1 MSIKNRAEALGL
13 RRSNAYSSTA
23 PPRRAGDLLGV
34 AVEIAGLDP
43 GLGTDPFGLSGVQH
57 RLVHQ
62 YVDPAV
68 GNVDGDDVPLLHK
81 GDGTSQRGL
90 GGDMAD
96 GSAAGGTGKA
106 SIGDEAPRPCP
117 GPCPQGQRWD

>member
-1 MSIKNRAEALGL
+1 MGL
-13 RRSNAYSSTA
+13 RPIKRLFQHSA
-23 PPRRAGDLLGV
+23 PRRAGDLLGV

-43 GLGTDPFGLSGVQH
+43 GLGTDPFGFSGVQH

-68 GNVDGDDVPLLHK
+68 GNINGDDVPLLHK

-96 GSAAGGTGKA
+96 GSAAGGTGEA
-106 SIGDEAPRPCP
+106 PVGDEGHALA
-117 GPCPQGQRWD
+117 QAISTVSMAS